1 MPKRYIQVHRTPPP
15 GESIA
20 TTDLKEIPL
29 IAIGDVPTAE
39 WQVEDEAGLQKR
51 MSGQQILD
59 LVSGGTPGTG
69 GNGRPAEIE
78 IEDIADG
85 IRIRG
90 KSGDATEFGPWHI
103 VRDGRDGRDGRDA
116 TGSTIFDGFQ
126 DVYAPDGK
134 VLTLGGKVVSLPVP
148 LRTPTFELK
157 ADTRSILLSIMPN
170 VDDPTI
176 GYEYQ
181 LRRRNIRNTGWTN
194 PHKWVNLATRL
205 ENRVTTYNDFMRLRG
220 GQEYQIRIR
229 SYKLYNKSEPT
240 DYQSVIPLSPM
251 GEIAALGGNV
261 LTVGSKTIVF
271 GT

>member
-1 MPKRYIQVHRTPPP
+1 MPRYIKVHRTPPP

-20 TTDLKEIPL
+20 
-29 IAIGDVPTAE
+29 IGDLDDRTAIAAGDIPTSE
-39 WQVEDEAGLQKR
+39 WDVEREDGTVAR
-51 MSGQQILD
+51 MTGQQILD
-59 LVSGGTPGTG
+59 AVGGGTPGTG
-69 GNGRPAEIE
+69 GSGRPAEIE
-78 IEDIADG
+78 IEDIVGG
-85 IRIRG
+85 IRVRG
-90 KSGDATEFGPWHI
+90 KSGDDTEFGPWHI

-116 TGSTIFDGFQ
+116 TGSTVFDGFQ

-148 LRTPTFELK
+148 LRTPTFELE
-157 ADTRSILLSIMPN
+157 ADVRSILLSIKPN

-181 LRRRNIRNTGWTN
+181 LRRRNVLNTGWTN

-205 ENRVTTYNDFMRLRG
+205 ENRITTYNDFVRLRG

-229 SYKLYNKSEPT
+229 SYKLHNRSEPT
-240 DYQSVIPLSPM
+240 AYQSITPLSPM
-251 GEIAALGGNV
+251 GEVLALGGNIP
-261 LTVGSKTIVF
+261 TIDSKTIIL